1 MSFFGVGFGLLIVAV
16 VLVVCWFL
24 ANLIIPQSEI
34 DKIDAIGIWA
44 KEELDR
50 REAERREDENNM
62 EE

>member
-1 MSFFGVGFGLLIVAV
+1 MSIWGVASGLLIAAV

-34 DKIDAIGIWA
+34 DKIDAIGRWA

-50 REAERREDENNM
+50 RDAERREDETD
-62 EE
+62 